1 MLEIR
6 VCPVKLHLINPFTLA
21 HGSSMIRENV
31 FIEMKMDGYTVYGEA
46 PIVPYYFVS
55 KEDVIADI
63 TSTLKKYSRS
73 QILDFVDTGMSPS
86 FTHATSLAAFQT
98 ATLNLRSARSNMSA
112 EELLSIK
119 TQCDPPKSTYTIA
132 YHEDIDKMVDIA
144 TSCGFSHVKIKAG
157 IPGDITRIKAIR
169 AALPHAKIFVDA
181 NQGWSVDEA
190 KKSFT
195 VLKYDN
201 ITLIEEPIK
210 GSPKEIEELARSTSI
225 PLFLDESIQ
234 NEKDLYLYCHGAPHL
249 KGIVVKSAKVGGPY
263 KVKEIIQVAQEN
275 AIQVFLSSMIE
286 SSIGILSVVPFTHLC
301 RYVDLDGP
309 LLISNTPFTG
319 LRYERERLYYDEK
332 GSEACD
338 VVKEIFQHTYPIA
351 LLGR

>member
-6 VCPVKLHLINPFTLA
+6 VCPVQLHLINPFTLA
-21 HGSSMIRENV
+21 HGTSLVRENV
-31 FIEMKMDGYTVYGEA
+31 FIEMKIDGYTVYGEA

-55 KEDVIADI
+55 KEAVIGDI
-63 TSTLKKYSRS
+63 TSTLKNYSRS
-73 QILDFVDTGMSPS
+73 QILDFVDSGTSPS

-98 ATLNLRSARSNMSA
+98 ATLNLRSALSTKSA

-119 TQCDPPKSTYTIA
+119 TRYNPPKSTFTIA

-144 TSCGFSHVKIKAG
+144 TSCGFSHLKIKAG
-157 IPGDITRIKAIR
+157 IPGDIIRIKAIR

-190 KKSFT
+190 NTSFKE
-195 VLKYDN
+195 LAHDN

-225 PLFLDESIQ
+225 PLYLDESIQ
-234 NEKDLYLYCHGAPHL
+234 NEKDLHLFFQEAPHL
-249 KGIVVKSAKVGGPY
+249 AGIVVKSAKVGGPY
-263 KVKEIIQVAQEN
+263 NVKEMIQTAQQN
-275 AIQVFLSSMIE
+275 SMQVFLSSMIE

-301 RYVDLDGP
+301 PYVDLDGP
-309 LLISNTPFTG
+309 LLISNAPFTG
-319 LRYERERLYYDEK
+319 LRYERERLCYDEN
-332 GSEACD
+332 GSEASD
-338 VVKEIFQHTYPIA
+338 EVKGLFDHSHPIT
-351 LLGR
+351 LLGG